1 MKSKLKYYA
10 QIFGVNLLAALVPIL
25 AVILIYGFGKVKNI
39 YTHPAIISQEI
50 YDCCLEATIV
60 VLAGFSVGLF
70 LLGWADRWRKAK
82 LMVLKARKERKE
94 EEEAAR
100 ILCSEFSTE
109 PKIVGGAPD
118 SHSDDGVYKISDK
131 GIEFENTSGLT
142 MKEIW
147 QLYEN
152 HKVYIEDIY
161 GNNHDCIGFIAGY
174 IDDDFLVL
182 GFEYDIG
189 YEFDQIVHYILDRSS
204 RDWYVDKDYV
214 SYMRYSKVDI
224 HILKQ

>member
-10 QIFGVNLLAALVPIL
+10 QVIGVNLLAALVPIL

-60 VLAGFSVGLF
+60 VLAGFSVGFF

-100 ILCSEFSTE
+100 ILCSEFCTE

-131 GIEFENTSGLT
+131 GIEFANTLGLSAY
-142 MKEIW
+142 EIW
-147 QLYEN
+147 QRYVECM
-152 HKVYIEDIY
+152 VYVEDPS
-161 GNNHDCIGFIAGY
+161 GNDYVGYIAGY
-174 IDDDFLVL
+174 AHDMLIVAFD
-182 GFEYDIG
+182 YDIG
-189 YEFDQIVHYILDRSS
+189 YDYEGIIQKINDTPHQDYFIRKGYRSYLREYRNDVHIIKRF
-204 RDWYVDKDYV
+204 
-214 SYMRYSKVDI
+214 
-224 HILKQ
+224 

>member
-10 QIFGVNLLAALVPIL
+10 QVFCVNLLAALVPIL

-82 LMVLKARKERKE
+82 LMILKARMKRKE

-100 ILCSEFSTE
+100 ILCSEFCTE

-131 GIEFENTSGLT
+131 GIEFENTFGLSAY
-142 MKEIW
+142 EIW
-147 QLYEN
+147 QRYVERM
-152 HKVYIEDIY
+152 VYVEDPS
-161 GNNHDCIGFIAGY
+161 GNDYVGYIAGY
-174 IDDDFLVL
+174 AHDILIVAFD
-182 GFEYDIG
+182 YDIG
-189 YEFDQIVHYILDRSS
+189 YDYEGIIQKINDTPHQDYFIRKGYRSYLREYRNDVHIIKRF
-204 RDWYVDKDYV
+204 
-214 SYMRYSKVDI
+214 
-224 HILKQ
+224 